1 MMVKIIELIKSSYKG
16 STVIKYLTLF
26 LFFIS
31 SSLQAEQFYPKEHLI
46 IDLYTGTEWMR
57 CSVGQRWNG
66 ETCIG
71 KIISLNHKQMD
82 EVIDLAEEQLGQG
95 WRLPSRKELES
106 LVCKGCGI
114 PKIDKEIFPNTDPV
128 PYWTGEQNKYAKKH
142 YWSVNFYTGHTYGRF
157 FPYQNLAVRLVRN
170 R

>member
-1 MMVKIIELIKSSYKG
+1 MIQLNNLIKSVYNTFSSY
-16 STVIKYLTLF
+16 VF
-26 LFFIS
+26 LVCCIC
-31 SSLQAEQFYPKEHLI
+31 SLGFSGQAEQFYVREHLV

-71 KIISLNHKQMD
+71 KNVNLNHNQMD
-82 EVIDLAEEQLGQG
+82 EVISIATEQLGQG
-95 WRLPSRKELES
+95 WRLPNRKELES
-106 LVCKGCGI
+106 LVCKHCGV

-142 YWSVNFYTGHTYGRF
+142 YWSVNFYTGNTYGRF
-157 FPYQNLAVRLVRN
+157 FPYQNLAVRLVRD